1 MKKLLGFIA
10 LVALLI
16 IPFKVSAA
24 SYGVS
29 FTNNGDLD
37 NEGNFTITVKVTQS
51 GNSSLTDF
59 SAIMTLTNVTYVPEG
74 NVTNRGWT
82 VTTDPANPNK
92 LNFSSGVAV
101 TDSNFTVA
109 TLKFKKIDTAAECN
123 VVFEVDGSSKTVT
136 PDKTPTENPT
146 TGTVLP
152 YAVIAVGIVM
162 AGAVYYVT
170 RRNTKLYRI

>member
-10 LVALLI
+10 LVALLV

-24 SYGVS
+24 QYEVSY
-29 FTNNGDLD
+29 TNNGDID
-37 NEGNFTITVKVTQS
+37 TEGNFTVTVKVRQS
-51 GNSSLTDF
+51 GNSSVTDF
-59 SAIMTLTNVTYVPEG
+59 STTMSLTNVTFIPEG
-74 NVTNRGWT
+74 TVTNKGWT
-82 VTTDPANPNK
+82 VTQDPANPNK
-92 LNFSSGVAV
+92 LNFSSGVAL
-101 TDSNFTVA
+101 TDSSFTVA

-123 VVFEVDGSSKTVT
+123 VLFECEGTTKTVT

-146 TGTVLP
+146 TGAVLP
-152 YAVIAVGIVM
+152 YAVIAVGVVM